1 MTTTTLRVF
10 GTENI
15 LFNHASPFLFF
26 LSFSFL
32 FPFLFHNFFHTLLID
47 ANNVNKLCPA
57 ANVPCRKTV
66 SGNDQRRIT
75 KIRVNA
81 IIIIMSMFNAFS

>member
-15 LFNHASPFLFF
+15 LFNHASPIFPIFLF
-26 LSFSFL
+26 SFSFSL
-32 FPFLFHNFFHTLLID
+32 PSFFHTLLID
-47 ANNVNKLCPA
+47 ANNVNKLCLA
-57 ANVPCRKTV
+57 AKVPCRKTV

-81 IIIIMSMFNAFS
+81 IIIIMSMFNAFF